1 MGCDKNVSN
10 DWKIRRHNWLHAEIS
25 SDNEKLRM
33 ARWMIKRLESVTFQ
47 KSEDGWTWTDEMEF
61 KIE

>member
-10 DWKIRRHNWLHAEIS
+10 DGEIRRHSVELHAEIS
-25 SDNEKLRM
+25 DDNEKLRM

-47 KSEDGWTWTDEMEF
+47 KSEDG
-61 KIE
+61 